1 MTESAEEPEARRGLP
16 PVDKAKLHRTMRGVF
31 SALLILQALVVLLVP
46 RTIAQFGVG
55 LTGFRLTSILVLAGL
70 LIALCAFI
78 KKPWAYAAGWVLQVA
93 TLALGFWVGTMFFLG
108 AIFALMWFYA
118 GKTYKELKARPDLD

>member
-1 MTESAEEPEARRGLP
+1 MTESAEEPEVRRGLP
-16 PVDKAKLHRTMRGVF
+16 PVDKVKLDRTMRGVF

-70 LIALCAFI
+70 LIALCAFV
-78 KKPWAYAAGWVLQVA
+78 KKRWAYAAGWVLQIA

-118 GKTYKELKARPDLD
+118 GKTYKDLKARPDLD